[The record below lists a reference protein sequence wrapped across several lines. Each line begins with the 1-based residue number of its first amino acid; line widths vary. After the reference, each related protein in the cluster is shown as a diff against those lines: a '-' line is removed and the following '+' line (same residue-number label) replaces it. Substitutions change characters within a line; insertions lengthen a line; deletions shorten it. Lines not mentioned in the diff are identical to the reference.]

1 MKNIEKY
8 GIMNAKAFIIHDL
21 NALADAQIKDLLPA
35 IGRLYHNASL
45 IWYNGNNTINEIR
58 RSLCELQY
66 AMMKNAS

>member
-1 MKNIEKY
+1 
-8 GIMNAKAFIIHDL
+8 MNAQAFIINDL